1 MRVPG
6 GVQRIV
12 RTAEAGKHPRWQ
24 KACGR
29 EPGILCACRS
39 RVILALPGLK
49 ALDGRP
55 VTDEER
61 AAAPGELAAEEATV
75 AVLMRNACEVHN
87 MVGAG
92 PAPKAG
98 RN

>member
-1 MRVPG
+1 M
-6 GVQRIV
+6 QRIV
-12 RTAEAGKHPRWQ
+12 QIAEAGKHPRWR
-24 KACGR
+24 KAGGR
-29 EPGILCACRS
+29 EPGILCTCRS

-55 VTDEER
+55 VTEEER

-75 AVLMRNACEVHN
+75 AVLMRNACEVHK

-92 PAPKAG
+92 LAPKAC
-98 RN
+98 RI